1 MTEKKT
7 SRQKRRIAARKRQII
22 EAAIRVFLEKGY
34 HRATTKEIAD
44 AADVSEGT
52 IYNYFESK
60 EDLLIEMIGSFAM
73 LDERKRFFDQSLD
86 MDFREFLKAYSTE
99 RQKTTGDR
107 YDVLFAIFPALMDN
121 PEIRKRYNQ
130 EIVQP
135 AMEMFVE
142 HFEKRIDR
150 GEVKPIDNLPVVA
163 RLLTAASLGAWLLI
177 VVGDPV
183 ILQAAQ
189 NPEEFTEIALKALY
203 DQFIPDRDQP

>member
-1 MTEKKT
+1 
-7 SRQKRRIAARKRQII
+7 
-22 EAAIRVFLEKGY
+22 
-34 HRATTKEIAD
+34 
-44 AADVSEGT
+44 
-52 IYNYFESK
+52 
-60 EDLLIEMIGSFAM
+60 
-73 LDERKRFFDQSLD
+73 
-86 MDFREFLKAYSTE
+86 
-99 RQKTTGDR
+99 
-107 YDVLFAIFPALMDN
+107 VLFAIFPALMDN

-130 EIVQP
+130 EVVQP

-142 HFEKRIDR
+142 HFQKRIDR

-189 NPEEFTEIALKALY
+189 NPEEFTELALKALY